1 MTANILSLPFMV
13 TFTFVTKFGD
23 KVGKSFNA
31 VCMSVAVEVDV
42 ERITCLFLKEINYII
57 LLFTK

>member
-1 MTANILSLPFMV
+1 MTENILSLPFMV
-13 TFTFVTKFGD
+13 TFTFVIKFGD

-57 LLFTK
+57 